1 MMRWLLFAALP
12 LLAQEAR
19 VKAILPDGR
28 EAWVSLAGI
37 TLDTS
42 TTPPTLRA
50 APGGP
55 TFPATQGVLFWSP
68 VVQRL
73 TTVTM
78 PAGTPGP
85 KGDRGDRGEPGA
97 AGPPGPAGA
106 RGADGAPGP
115 AGPPGKD
122 GRDGKDGK
130 DGERGPQGEPG
141 LRGEKGERGDTGP
154 PGPPGPATGGAISG
168 TVYEVG
174 PESKLSRIADV
185 PWDKLAVGDVVLIHW
200 QPNPYREKWHI
211 GRSGVTVRGV
221 RGPDGQRPVIDGT
234 DATAIPKQNYWNEER
249 GLIKIGGPGELS
261 RVVVEGLEIAGARL
275 GAKFTP
281 LAGSPYP
288 YSDNAA
294 GIYVEGPV
302 SDLVIRDC
310 YIHDNGIGIF
320 ASGVT
325 GMVVEGNRVFRNG
338 YQGSS
343 QQHNSY
349 IQGLGTIY
357 QQNDFEQPDNWEGN
371 NLKDRGAGTIIRYS
385 RLVGGNRPLDIVNGP
400 DQPKLNFPLDE
411 IYGNLIV
418 KTSGYNNNQIIH
430 YGHDTIAADS
440 RRNLRLYHNTII
452 TRRVSPGN
460 SEWVLLRADH
470 PEANIEARNN
480 VFWSEVVSVYGG
492 VISEG
497 PGKATWTGNWFHAG
511 DCSGATTP
519 CGKRGDGFVDG
530 GENTFAGAP
539 GIGSDRRIAAGSPL
553 IGLAKPLPDGFR
565 PVLQQFGGKR
575 ANAADLGAFAY
586 QDPSGK
592 SQPLNLEP
600 DLGIRIVNG
609 RIGVEPATVPTYLT
623 AVGSLD
629 LPPIAAGKCAEMAF
643 PFPGAYTGDA
653 VAAGWPQDLAAGLIG
668 MIYISKQ
675 NEATVRLC
683 AHVATDPPSANYRA
697 TIVRTF

>member
-1 MMRWLLFAALP
+1 MKYALVLAAASLI
-12 LLAQEAR
+12 AQEAR

-37 TLDTS
+37 TLDAT

-50 APGGP
+50 VPGP
-55 TFPATQGVLFWSP
+55 TFPAAQGVLFWSP
-68 VVQRL
+68 TIRQLSAVP
-73 TTVTM
+73 M
-78 PAGTPGP
+78 PSDGRPGAKGDKGD
-85 KGDRGDRGEPGA
+85 KGDRGEQGS
-97 AGPPGPAGA
+97 AG
-106 RGADGAPGP
+106 
-115 AGPPGKD
+115 
-122 GRDGKDGK
+122 
-130 DGERGPQGEPG
+130 Q
-141 LRGEKGERGDTGP
+141 RGDTGP

-174 PESKLSRIADV
+174 PETKLSRIADV
-185 PWDKLAVGDVVLIHW
+185 PWDKLAAGDVVLIHW
-200 QPNPYREKWHI
+200 QHKPYREKWHI
-211 GRSGVTVRGV
+211 GRPGVTVRGV

-234 DATAIPKQNYWNEER
+234 DAAAIPKQNYWNEER
-249 GLIKIGGPGELS
+249 GLIKIGGPGDLS
-261 RVVVEGLEIAGARL
+261 RVVVEGLEITGAKL

-281 LAGSPYP
+281 LSGSPYP

-325 GMVVEGNRVFRNG
+325 GMLVEGNRVFRNG

-371 NLKDRGAGTIIRYS
+371 NLKDRGAGTIIRYN
-385 RLVGGNRPLDIVNGP
+385 RLVGGNRPLDLVNGP
-400 DQPKLNFPLDE
+400 DQPKMGFPLDE
-411 IYGNLIV
+411 IYGNLII

-430 YGHDTIAADS
+430 YGHDTTAADS

-470 PEANIEARNN
+470 PEASIEARNN
-480 VFWSEVVSVYGG
+480 VFWSEALSVYGG
-492 VISEG
+492 VLSEG
-497 PGKATWTGNWFHAG
+497 PGKATWVGNWFHVG
-511 DCSGATTP
+511 DCSGAATP

-539 GIGSDRRIAAGSPL
+539 GIGGDGRIVAGSSL
-553 IGLAKPLPDGFR
+553 IGLAKSLPDGYR

-575 ANAADLGAFAY
+575 ANAADLGAFA
-586 QDPSGK
+586 QAPATDG
-592 SQPLNLEP
+592 QPVQLRAGW
-600 DLGIRIVNG
+600 GIEIVDG
-609 RIGVEPATVPTYLT
+609 RINIATAAVPTYLT

-629 LPPIAAGKCAEMAF
+629 FPPIAAGRCAEMSF
-643 PFPGAYTGDA
+643 PFAGAYTVDS
-653 VAAGWPQDLAAGLIG
+653 VAPGWPQDIAQGVTGL
-668 MIYISKQ
+668 IYISRQ

-683 AHVATDPPSANYRA
+683 AVAGAADPPNANYRA